1 MVFGVIYYLELHHT
15 AISYY
20 KFHFFLLIKIK

>member
-15 AISYY
+15 KISYY
-20 KFHFFLLIKIK
+20 KFHFFFTNQD